1 MKNKL
6 LTILAVAVMSGC
18 ASTPKLLLDD
28 GQTSLMQAD
37 KVFTQT
43 NLHPDPVRHRLY
55 SLNYQQAG
63 LIPRCSEVELTAVNG
78 KKLVFNKDGVTYHY
92 FFHKASGSFDDNI
105 KKYFSDSCDN
115 SNLPKLNAKDKK
127 GIKEGKVFKGMSKEG
142 VVQAIGYPPVHVTPS
157 LEANTW
163 QYWKNRFNT
172 FKVLFNSKGLVEKVV
187 D

>member
-1 MKNKL
+1 MRNRL

-43 NLHPDPVRHRLY
+43 NLHPDPVRKILY
-55 SLNYQQAG
+55 SINYQQAG
-63 LIPRCSEVELTAVNG
+63 FIPRCSEVELSAVSG
-78 KKLVFNKDGVTYHY
+78 KKLVFKKDGTTYQY
-92 FFHKASGSFDDNI
+92 VFHRASGSFEDNI

-115 SNLPKLNAKDKK
+115 SELAKLNAMDKK
-127 GIKEGKVFKGMSKEG
+127 GIKAGKVFKGMSKEG
-142 VVQAIGYPPVHVTPS
+142 VILAIGYPPVHVTPT
-157 LEANTW
+157 LEGNSW

-172 FKVLFNSKGLVEKVV
+172 FKVEFKNNLVEKII